1 MTDSIRSVQSYILIV
16 DDTPMNLHLLSATLT
31 ERGYEVRGV
40 VNGAMALRVAKNA
53 PPDLILLDIKM
64 PDLSGYEVCQ
74 LLKEDPETREIP
86 VIFLSALDET
96 LDKVKAFEVGGGDY
110 ITRPYQIPEV
120 IARIEN
126 QLAICRARQEIA
138 QLNQALEEL
147 VQQRT
152 RELEDANRNLQQEI
166 QIRTQTERSLQ
177 TVLQELNFHVGNTPL
192 AVIQWDS
199 NFAIERWSSQ
209 AEQMFGWTEPEV
221 LGKTMTAWQF
231 VYEEDEA
238 QVHDRIQPLLAGE
251 QSRVISRNRNYT
263 KSGDVLDCEWY
274 NSALVDESGQFVS
287 GLSLVLDVTDR
298 KRAERSL
305 QASEER
311 LRLITENMRDLVCLH
326 EPTGRYLYISP
337 SCETLLGYAPDE
349 LIGQD
354 PNTLVHPDDRDRL
367 QIAAHTLDRQE
378 ALSSLT
384 YRMQHKSGE
393 FIWVETLSKLILGDN
408 SEIIRLVSVSRDITA
423 RVRAEQ
429 KLSHDALHDALT
441 QLPNR
446 ALFMARVEMALSQ
459 MIRHKS
465 YQFAVLFIDL
475 DRFKV
480 VNDSLGPLVGDRILL
495 ETARLLQGCLRPADT
510 LARLSGD
517 EFTLLLDDIKDM
529 TDATRVA
536 ERIQTLLKTP
546 FDLDGHRV
554 TMSASIGIVMG
565 STEYQQATELLRD
578 ADIAM
583 YRAKETGK
591 AHYEIF
597 DREMHRRAVHL
608 LQIETDLRHAIERHE
623 LVLYYQPIVAIA
635 TGQLAGFEALM
646 RWQHP
651 EQGLIPPDHF
661 IPIAEDS
668 GLIIPLGE
676 MVLRLACQKM
686 QQWQHRW
693 PMARSL
699 MMSVNLASKQIR
711 DPAFVPTLTAI
722 LQETRLDGRCLKLEI
737 TERMLMENTDAVV
750 AVLRQIREQGV
761 QLSIDDFETG
771 YSSMAYLQHFPIN
784 SLKIDRSFTHQLSHP
799 EGKSAIVRAIVTLAQ
814 NLSLTVIVEG
824 IETQEQLAR
833 IKEIGA
839 EYGQGYYFSKPLPEE
854 QADALLD
861 QNTHHPILFA

>member
-1 MTDSIRSVQSYILIV
+1 
-16 DDTPMNLHLLSATLT
+16 
-31 ERGYEVRGV
+31 
-40 VNGAMALRVAKNA
+40 
-53 PPDLILLDIKM
+53 
-64 PDLSGYEVCQ
+64 
-74 LLKEDPETREIP
+74 
-86 VIFLSALDET
+86 
-96 LDKVKAFEVGGGDY
+96 
-110 ITRPYQIPEV
+110 
-120 IARIEN
+120 
-126 QLAICRARQEIA
+126 
-138 QLNQALEEL
+138 
-147 VQQRT
+147 
-152 RELEDANRNLQQEI
+152 
-166 QIRTQTERSLQ
+166 
-177 TVLQELNFHVGNTPL
+177 
-192 AVIQWDS
+192 
-199 NFAIERWSSQ
+199 
-209 AEQMFGWTEPEV
+209 MFGWTEPEV

-287 GLSLVLDVTDR
+287 GLSLVLDVTAR

-326 EPTGRYLYISP
+326 EPNGRYLYVSP
-337 SCETLLGYAPDE
+337 SCETLLGYTPDE

-354 PNTLVHPDDRDRL
+354 PNTLIHPDDRDRL
-367 QIAAHTLDRQE
+367 QMAAHNLDRRG

-384 YRMQHKSGE
+384 YRMQHKSGT
-393 FIWVETLSKLILGDN
+393 FIWVETLSKPILGRN
-408 SEIIRLVSVSRDITA
+408 GELIRWVSASRDITA
-423 RVRAEQ
+423 RVQAEQ
-429 KLSHDALHDALT
+429 QLSHDALHDALT

-480 VNDSLGPLVGDRILL
+480 VNDSLGSLVGDRILV

-536 ERIQTLLKTP
+536 ERIQTLLKVP

-608 LQIETDLRHAIERHE
+608 LRMETDLRRAIERHE

-635 TGQLAGFEALM
+635 TGQLAGFEALV

-651 EQGLIPPDHF
+651 EHGLIPPDHF

-693 PMARSL
+693 SMARSL

-711 DPAFVPTLTAI
+711 DPAFVPTLITI
-722 LQETRLDGRCLKLEI
+722 LQETRLDGCCLKLEI

-750 AVLRQIREQGV
+750 AVLRQIRAQGV
-761 QLSIDDFETG
+761 RLSIDDFGTG
-771 YSSMAYLQHFPIN
+771 YSSMAYLQHFPIT
-784 SLKIDRSFTHQLSHP
+784 SLKIDRSFTQQLSHP

-814 NLSLTVIVEG
+814 NLSLSVIVEG
-824 IETQEQLAR
+824 IETQAQLAR
-833 IKEIGA
+833 LKEIGA
-839 EYGQGYYFSKPLPEE
+839 EYGQGYYFSKPLPED

-861 QNTHHPILFA
+861 QATHHAALFA